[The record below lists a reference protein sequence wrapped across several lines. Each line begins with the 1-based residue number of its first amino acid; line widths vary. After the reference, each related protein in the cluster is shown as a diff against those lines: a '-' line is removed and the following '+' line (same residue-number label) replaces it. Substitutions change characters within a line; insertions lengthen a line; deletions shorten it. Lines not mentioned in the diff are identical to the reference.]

1 MSWLSRIVNVWRR
14 DKVTRDIDEE
24 LESHIQEAIEQ
35 GRDVAE
41 ARAALGARLQWRE
54 ESRDIKLM
62 PWLESLLTDARFGW
76 RQLTKN
82 GVTSAAAIL
91 SLALAIGAC
100 GAAFRIAD
108 AMLWRPLPIQSPQ
121 RLFHV
126 SREGIGFEGTVQT
139 LDVCEYPLFR
149 RMRDAVAGQAELIA
163 IAPAAPTDAM
173 FVGEAELEKVF
184 RQYVSGWMFDTFG
197 VRSIIGRV
205 LTADDD
211 RTRGAHPVA
220 VLSHDFWTRRF
231 RRDPAVVGRLVRLDR
246 HTYEI
251 VGVADRGFTGTD
263 PGVITEIF
271 VPSMMNPSVGEI
283 HTQWTR
289 AFVVVPPGMSAES
302 VRSRLQPILRAF
314 LLERA
319 ATLTRMLR
327 RPDDFINHQLVIA
340 SAANGV
346 SALKRTNRWPL
357 AAVGILAFVVL
368 LVACTTI
375 ATLMTAR
382 AAAREREMSLR
393 VSIGAGRWRL
403 VQLVLLESAWVALLA
418 SILGAVMAWWAAPFL
433 VSRINP
439 PDNPARLVLPADWRV
454 ATFGVAITIAVTCL
468 LGLLPAVRASLI
480 VPAGALK
487 SGATASR
494 RRLMHALVGVQA
506 AFCML
511 VLFIAALVVGTFVRI
526 ASQPLGFA
534 PDRLLTVDVVA
545 QPAQPSNVW
554 QHIGSDLRAV
564 PGVESVGLAGQAM
577 LAGYT
582 RSISVRID
590 GGPPSDT
597 LAHFVSVSPGW
608 MNAMGISFI
617 DGRDFRD
624 NDNTPGVA
632 IVSEEFVKVFLAGR
646 NPIGRWFEQSGS
658 TRTQFRIV
666 GLVRN
671 NRYRHMRDPV
681 LPLAYVPFQAMD
693 ANGSW
698 RSATRGTFVVR
709 ASGGDPL
716 QLAPLLRQAV
726 SRSGFR
732 IDTMRTQAE
741 LIDSDIVRERLL
753 AMLGL
758 FFAAIALLIAGIGLY
773 GVLHYSV
780 LQRRREI
787 GIRIAMGARGAEIA
801 RVVTAEPV
809 VMVCVGSV
817 AGIALGLAVARYLE
831 TLFFEV
837 EATDPIML
845 ALPFAAIVVAT
856 LAAAAPAVVRALQ
869 IDPRVMLRVE

>member
-1 MSWLSRIVNVWRR
+1 MAWLSRIVNVWRR
-14 DKVTRDIDEE
+14 DQVTRDIDEE
-24 LESHIQEAIEQ
+24 LESHIQEAVEQ

-41 ARAALGARLQWRE
+41 ARAALGAPLRWRE
-54 ESRDIKLM
+54 ESRDIRLM

-108 AMLWRPLPIQSPQ
+108 AMLWRPLPVQSPE
-121 RLFHV
+121 RLFHL

-139 LDVCEYPLFR
+139 LDVCEYPLFA
-149 RMRDAVAGQAELIA
+149 RMRDAVADQAELIA
-163 IAPAAPTDAM
+163 IAPAARTDVTFA
-173 FVGEAELEKVF
+173 GEPGPEKVF
-184 RQYVSGWMFDTFG
+184 RQYVSGWMFDSFG
-197 VRSIIGRV
+197 VRPTIGRV

-211 RTRGAHPVA
+211 RTPGAHPVA

-271 VPSMMNPSVGEI
+271 VPSMMNPSVSEI

-302 VRSRLQPILRAF
+302 VRSRLQPILRGF
-314 LLERA
+314 LVERA

-327 RPDDFINHQLVIA
+327 RPDDFINHRLVIA
-340 SAANGV
+340 PAASGV

-368 LVACTTI
+368 LVACTTV

-382 AAAREREMSLR
+382 AAARERELSLR

-403 VQLVLLESAWVALLA
+403 VQLVLLESAWVATLA
-418 SILGAVMAWWAAPFL
+418 SIGGAVMAWWASPFL

-439 PDNPARLVLPADWRV
+439 PDNPARLMLPADWRV
-454 ATFGVAITIAVTCL
+454 TAFGVAMTIAVTCL
-468 LGLLPAVRASLI
+468 LGLLPAVRASLV

-534 PDRLLTVDVVA
+534 PDRLLTIDVVA

-554 QHIGSDLRAV
+554 QQIAGDLRAL

-590 GGPPSDT
+590 GGPPSET

-608 MNAMGISFI
+608 MNAMGISLV

-632 IVSEEFVKVFLAGR
+632 IVSEEFVKVFLGGR
-646 NPIGRWFEQSGS
+646 NPIGRSFEQSGNM
-658 TRTQFRIV
+658 RMPFQIV

-681 LPLAYVPFQAMD
+681 LPLAYVPFQSID

-698 RSATRGTFVVR
+698 RSATRGTFAVK
-709 ASGGDPL
+709 ASRGDPL

-732 IDTMRTQAE
+732 VDTIRTQAE

-753 AMLGL
+753 AMLGF
-758 FFAAIALLIAGIGLY
+758 FFAGIALLIAGIGLY

-809 VMVCVGSV
+809 VMVCLGSI

-837 EATDPIML
+837 TATDPIML
-845 ALPFAAIVVAT
+845 ALPLAAIAVAT
-856 LAAAAPAVVRALQ
+856 LAAATPAVVRALQ
-869 IDPRVMLRVE
+869 IDPRIMLRAE